1 MPGSHLLTTEEW
13 AACLPPDGKGQP
25 AGAIPIT
32 PKAGSVLLF
41 DRRLRKYLVASQ
53 PPELQNQK
61 WVGCVFERLACVLP
75 GHAATGNY
83 SEHTRKGFFI
93 GYAYRW
99 LKNQSGWTADVLPT
113 VPCAVTRQLLN
124 DNFSAQGWFSPTPAD
139 APLFDWL
146 VENGIDPAST
156 GLEGQGAGAVK
167 GVVEDD
173 PISSTNFGRLQGD
186 VGRQSWALWPA
197 MEGGYAG
204 APAVGKAALEGM
216 SREQLVDFALRLQA
230 QLADG

>member
-1 MPGSHLLTTEEW
+1 M
-13 AACLPPDGKGQP
+13 
-25 AGAIPIT
+25 
-32 PKAGSVLLF
+32 
-41 DRRLRKYLVASQ
+41 
-53 PPELQNQK
+53 
-61 WVGCVFERLACVLP
+61 
-75 GHAATGNY
+75 
-83 SEHTRKGFFI
+83 
-93 GYAYRW
+93 
-99 LKNQSGWTADVLPT
+99 LPT
-113 VPCAVTRQLLN
+113 ARQLLN

-139 APLFDWL
+139 APLFSWL

-186 VGRQSWALWPA
+186 VGRQSWALWPGA
-197 MEGGYAG
+197 EGGYAG

-216 SREQLVDFALRLQA
+216 SRKQLVDFALRLQA